1 MSNDTG
7 WEPFDIVPW
16 STFATHEPFLY
27 PWIHAIALRALLG
40 LTLIHPTLRS
50 LKRYRAIM
58 IIIFL
63 LGYWKAGIGYSY
75 PSSILVLSGP
85 PGRLP
90 GLLLRAS
97 RSHRKP
103 VERELLWS
111 FFSVNQDLPK
121 PKWKW
126 RRKRSILKR
135 SSPLV
140 GEGSVWKEGRLNPA
154 EPKTYRVF
162 FNPKNKSRIS
172 TERIIEKSLL
182 SPCCLQNRQCRCL
195 RRCRSSRRLLNPL
208 GSNAHNNHKVTS
220 SNIPR

>member
-140 GEGSVWKEGRLNPA
+140 GEGSVWKEGRLNLA
-154 EPKTYRVF
+154 EPKTYRGSF
-162 FNPKNKSRIS
+162 QPK
-172 TERIIEKSLL
+172 E
-182 SPCCLQNRQCRCL
+182 
-195 RRCRSSRRLLNPL
+195 
-208 GSNAHNNHKVTS
+208 
-220 SNIPR
+220 